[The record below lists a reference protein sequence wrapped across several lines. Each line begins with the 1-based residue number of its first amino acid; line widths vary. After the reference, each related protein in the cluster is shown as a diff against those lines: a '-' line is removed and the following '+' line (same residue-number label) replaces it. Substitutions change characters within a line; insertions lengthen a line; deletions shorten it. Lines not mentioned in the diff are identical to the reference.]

1 MSGHEGPVMIVAGT
15 RPEAIKLVSV
25 IEWLDKLGV
34 DYVFI
39 WSGQHYDYE
48 MSRIFFEQL
57 GLPDPDEDLDI
68 RSGTHAEQTAK
79 IMMKLERIIDGYKP
93 SIVVAQGDTNTV
105 VATALTSTKKLV
117 PFAHVEAGL
126 RSWDR
131 TMPEEIN
138 RIIADA
144 VAEIHFAP
152 TELAAINLMHEG
164 IPLRKIHVT
173 GNTIVDV
180 VYKYR
185 DYVAKEGEKLLSK
198 LGLKT
203 LGYILVTVHRQE
215 NTDDLHRLENIVKAL
230 IEISKHYTVVFPA
243 HPRTVNRLQSCGL
256 WSSLASRKN
265 IRVLKPLSYF
275 QFLGLLMKCLI
286 VLTDSGGVQ
295 EEACTLKIPI
305 LTLRYNTERPETV
318 LVGINKIVGVEAQR
332 VVDEALKTIDMR
344 DTIVANANSIQN
356 PLGDGRAG
364 ERIAKILKEAVEQ
377 GIQVETIDSREDPY
391 ITYTILE
398 DVFSSSNN
406 SKELLRIGD
415 IIAMYDNDGI
425 AIADPTKAGRIVVR
439 LPRFRTYEV
448 KGTSQSSSHT

>member
-1 MSGHEGPVMIVAGT
+1 MSGREPIMIVAGT
-15 RPEAIKLVSV
+15 RPEAIKLAPVF
-25 IEWLDKLGV
+25 WGLDKLGI
-34 DYVFI
+34 DYVFV

-48 MSRIFFEQL
+48 MSRIFFDQL
-57 GLPDPDEDLDI
+57 GLPKPVIDLDV
-68 RSGTHAEQTAK
+68 RSGSHAEQTAR
-79 IMMKLERIIDGYKP
+79 IMMDLEKAVEKYKP

-105 VATALTSTKKLV
+105 VATALTSTKMLV

-152 TELAAINLMHEG
+152 TELSAINLMHGG

-185 DYVAKEGEKLLSK
+185 DYVAKEGEELLSE
-198 LGLKT
+198 LGLEP
-203 LGYILVTVHRQE
+203 LSYVLVTVHRQE
-215 NTDDLHRLENIVKAL
+215 NTDNPNRLENIVKAL
-230 IEISKHYTVVFPA
+230 IEISKHYTLVFPA

-265 IRVLKPLSYF
+265 IRILKPLGYF

-295 EEACTLKIPI
+295 EEACTLKIPTI
-305 LTLRYNTERPETV
+305 TLRYNTERPETV
-318 LVGINKIVGVEAQR
+318 LVGINRVVGVKAQR
-332 VVDEALKTIDMR
+332 VVDKALKTIDMR
-344 DTIVANANSIQN
+344 DSIVANAKSVQN

-364 ERIAKILKEAVEQ
+364 ERIGKILKEAVEQ
-377 GIQVETIDSREDPY
+377 GIRVETIDSRANPY
-391 ITYTILE
+391 ITYAILE
-398 DVFSSSNN
+398 YVFRSSNN
-406 SKELLRIGD
+406 SKELLRTGD
-415 IIAMYDNDGI
+415 IVAMYDNDGI
-425 AIADPTKAGRIVVR
+425 AVADPSKARRIVIR
-439 LPRFRTYEV
+439 LPRTETYKIE
-448 KGTSQSSSHT
+448 GTDQGSSHT